1 MFKGKWNDD
10 IQGTGLHPVIIEII
24 KKVKS
29 EIATKNEVGYYQ
41 LPYDESFY
49 LIVDDKTDLRENRR
63 PEIHHKYLDVQ
74 LLLEGEETFGYSE
87 YPLLSIEDDYLAEK
101 DIAFSYDVKDEQFT
115 TLTAGEFI
123 IFKPK
128 QPHRP
133 LVAVANKPAAVKKL
147 IIKVNNH
154 LLV

>member
-10 IQGTGLHPVIIEII
+10 LQGSELHPVIIEII
-24 KKVKS
+24 QYVKVKTA
-29 EIATKNEVGYYQ
+29 EKVETGNYP
-41 LPYDESFY
+41 LPYDESVYF
-49 LIVDDKTDLRENRR
+49 IVDDKTELREKRR
-63 PEIHHKYLDVQ
+63 SEIHHKYLDVQ
-74 LLLEGEETFGYSE
+74 LILEGTETFGYSN

-101 DIAFSYDVKDEQFT
+101 DIAFSNDVQDEQFV

-123 IFKPK
+123 VFNPK

-133 LVAVANKPAAVKKL
+133 LVAVDDKPAAVKKL
-147 IIKVNNH
+147 IIKVNSA